1 MSVHVKCLSLEKDGH
16 YYGVVLNFDGFPI
29 HRTEAHASRTAARIS
44 AEDFATNELG
54 KEPFHRIRIGS
65 SIANLKAYLAQTI
78 AN

>member
-1 MSVHVKCLSLEKDGH
+1 MSVHVKCMSVEKDGQFF
-16 YYGVVLNFDGFPI
+16 GVVVNFDGLPI
-29 HRTEAHASRTAARIS
+29 HRTTAHASRTAARIS

>member
-1 MSVHVKCLSLEKDGH
+1 MSVHVKCLSVEKDGQFF
-16 YYGVVLNFDGFPI
+16 GVVVDFDGFPI
-29 HRTEAHASRTAARIS
+29 HRTAAHASRTTARIS

-65 SIANLKAYLAQTI
+65 SIANLRAYLAQNI